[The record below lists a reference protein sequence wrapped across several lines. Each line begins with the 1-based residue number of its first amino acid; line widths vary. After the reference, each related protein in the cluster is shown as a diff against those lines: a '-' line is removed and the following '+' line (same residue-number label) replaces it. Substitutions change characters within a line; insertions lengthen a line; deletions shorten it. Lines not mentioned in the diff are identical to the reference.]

1 MDTNK
6 IVKVIKNGG
15 IGIIPTD
22 TLYGVIGSA
31 LNKKAV
37 LNIYKLKE
45 RDNHK
50 PFIVLISSINDLKKF
65 NINLSY
71 NQKVFLKKNWPNP
84 LSIILPVLDKKF
96 NYLHRRNFSIA
107 FRLPKQE
114 SLIKFI
120 KKVGPIV
127 APSANIQG
135 ENPISTI
142 KEAKEV
148 FKNNVD
154 FYISNGKKVSSIF
167 PSTIVSLL
175 KEKPEVIRQGKFK
188 INKK

>member
-71 NQKVFLKKNWPNP
+71 IQKVFLNKNWPNP

-96 NYLHRRNFSIA
+96 NYLHRGNFSIA